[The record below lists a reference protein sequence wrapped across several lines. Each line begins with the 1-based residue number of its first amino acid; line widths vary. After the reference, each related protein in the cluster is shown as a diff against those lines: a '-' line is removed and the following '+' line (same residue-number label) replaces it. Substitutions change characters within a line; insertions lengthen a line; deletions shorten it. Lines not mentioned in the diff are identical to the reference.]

1 MNNKQEILDA
11 YNNLKY
17 TSSEADKFEEYL
29 DKAFKNSWDNNSWD
43 SMLASQAVEV
53 MKKLDELMIILDNQG
68 HSGGSYGI
76 LCNVCDKYHKIGSI
90 LREI

>member
-1 MNNKQEILDA
+1 MNNKQEILDV

-17 TSSEADKFEEYL
+17 TSSEVDKFEEYL
-29 DKAFKNSWDNNSWD
+29 DEAFNNSWD
-43 SMLASQAVEV
+43 SLLASQAVEV

>member
-1 MNNKQEILDA
+1 MNNKQEILDI

-29 DKAFKNSWDNNSWD
+29 DEAFNNSWD
-43 SMLASQAVEV
+43 SLLASQAVEV